1 MVNNLEQTTEK
12 GQPIFR
18 EERVLVV
25 DDLEKWLKVA
35 SDNLRY
41 YGCKE
46 IIEATNP
53 SDAVKKYFEVNPTM
67 AMIDIN
73 FDTDNLEDTQGLDLI
88 GHLREQEY
96 IREEKIKQVIV
107 AMSSLRDDIKLRA
120 LASGANYFI
129 DKRKFVKDFDG
140 FVEWYKKR

>member
-1 MVNNLEQTTEK
+1 MTKGLEQTAEK
-12 GQPIFR
+12 GEPVFR

-41 YGCKE
+41 YGCEE
-46 IIEATNP
+46 IIKSTDP
-53 SDAVKKYFEVNPTM
+53 LDANRKYFEVNPTM
-67 AMIDIN
+67 SFIDIN
-73 FDTDNLEDTQGLDLI
+73 FDIENLEDTQGLDLI

-96 IREEKIKQVIV
+96 LGKNKFKIIV
-107 AMSSLRDDIKLRA
+107 AMSSLKEDIKLRA

-129 DKRKFVKDFDG
+129 DKSKFTEEFDR
-140 FVEWYKKR
+140 FVEWYKRR